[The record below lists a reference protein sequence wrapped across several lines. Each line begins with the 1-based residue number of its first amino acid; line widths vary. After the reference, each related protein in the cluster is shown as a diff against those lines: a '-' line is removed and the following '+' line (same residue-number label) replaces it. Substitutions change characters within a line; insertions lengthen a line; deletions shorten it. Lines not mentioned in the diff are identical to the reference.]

1 MQNIGCGFGIRY
13 VYHAKSMGGRS
24 RMKLYWRIKVNGRWT
39 WKPAKVLQRESPG
52 RDFVVVEVLETEE
65 E

>member
-1 MQNIGCGFGIRY
+1 MLLCSDWPDQVLLWTSVPSKEGW
-13 VYHAKSMGGRS
+13 SL
-24 RMKLYWRIKVNGRWT
+24 KLYWRIKVNDRWT

-52 RDFVVVEVLETEE
+52 RDFVVVETIETEE